1 LFWVICILLLVLAF
15 AFIAVPVLRQRVISL
30 NDRQQRAAANLAI
43 YQERLEE
50 LHTDLRENLIDQAQ
64 FTALKAELSRS
75 LLTDVEDQDLRVDP
89 AVAEP
94 DKKALF
100 SAARLMPLL
109 ASVFLLAASFVLY
122 DLWGAQNDLKLAGIV
137 ERTAEARDNP
147 QAIAD
152 LIYEIGD
159 VVEDDRENAWAWYL
173 MARNLVML
181 GQMPEAASAFDR
193 AAQLMENPQDKA
205 AVLGQYAQAQYVAS
219 GQELTEEVMGIIT
232 QAQRLNP
239 REMTV
244 LQLLGAD
251 AYVNQD
257 YQSALTYW
265 QQVLTMMPTG
275 PDSQFIQQMM
285 ADAESRLESQGGAG
299 SDAVAP
305 QVAVNLSV
313 SQDITVSARTRV
325 FVSAQQADGTAGPPL
340 AVKVLQF
347 SDLPTVVT
355 LSDADAV
362 GPFALSSAESVSI
375 VATISLSGSADVARG
390 DYQGRSGIIRLPD
403 DSEEPVS
410 VSLQISDVVRE

>member
-1 LFWVICILLLVLAF
+1 MFWVICILLLVLAF
-15 AFIAVPVLRQRVISL
+15 AFIALPVVRQRVIAL

-64 FTALKAELSRS
+64 FSALKAELSRS
-75 LLTDVEDQDLRVDP
+75 LLTDVDDQDLNLDQ
-89 AVAEP
+89 ATAETTERR
-94 DKKALF
+94 F
-100 SAARLMPLL
+100 SMSRLLPLL
-109 ASVFLLAASFVLY
+109 VAAFVFALSFVFY
-122 DLWGAQNDLKLAGIV
+122 DLWGAQNDLKLADIV
-137 ERTAEARDNP
+137 DRTAEARDNP
-147 QAIAD
+147 QAIAE

-159 VVEDDRENAWAWYL
+159 VTEDDDENAWAWYL

-181 GQMPEAASAFDR
+181 GLMDEAANAFER
-193 AAQLMENPQDKA
+193 AAAFMENPQDKA
-205 AVLGQYAQAQYVAS
+205 AVLGQYAQAQYIAS
-219 GQELTEEVMGIIT
+219 GQELTDDVMAIIS

-239 REMTV
+239 REMTI

-265 QQVLTMMPTG
+265 QQVLTMMPAG
-275 PDSQFIQQMM
+275 PDSLFIREMM
-285 ADAESRLESQGGAG
+285 ADAQTRLASQDGDMAAAG
-299 SDAVAP
+299 P
-305 QVAVNLSV
+305 QVAVNLSA

-325 FVSAQQADGTAGPPL
+325 FVSAQQADGSAGPPL

-347 SDLPTVVT
+347 SDLPTTVT

-375 VATISLSGSADVARG
+375 VATISLSGSADVERG

-403 DSEEPVS
+403 DSDEPVS
-410 VSLQISDVVRE
+410 VSLQISDVIRE

>member
-1 LFWVICILLLVLAF
+1 MFWVICTLLLILAF
-15 AFIAVPVLRQRVISL
+15 AFIAVPVLRQRVIAL

-50 LHTDLRENLIDQAQ
+50 LHTDLRENLIDEAQ
-64 FTALKAELSRS
+64 FSALKAELSRS
-75 LLTDVEDQDLRVDP
+75 LLTDVEDQDLSLEEASSDTGQR
-89 AVAEP
+89 
-94 DKKALF
+94 KIF
-100 SAARLMPLL
+100 SSARLLPIVSAVVLL
-109 ASVFLLAASFVLY
+109 GISFVLY
-122 DLWGAQNDLKLAGIV
+122 GMWGAQNNLKLAGIV
-137 ERTAEARDNP
+137 DRTAETRDNP

-159 VVEDDRENAWAWYL
+159 VLENDRENPWAWYL

-193 AAQLMENPQDKA
+193 AARFMESPQDKA
-205 AVLGQYAQAQYVAS
+205 AVLGQYAQAQYIAS
-219 GQELTEEVMGIIT
+219 GQELTDEVMEIIT

-239 REMTV
+239 REMTI

-251 AYVNQD
+251 AYVNQE

-265 QQVLTMMPTG
+265 QQVLTMMPAG
-275 PDSQFIQQMM
+275 PDSQFIREMM
-285 ADAESRLESQGGAG
+285 ADAESRMGSQDSDSDIAG
-299 SDAVAP
+299 P
-305 QVAVNLSV
+305 QVAVNLSA
-313 SQDITVSARTRV
+313 SQDIIVSARTRV
-325 FVSAQQADGTAGPPL
+325 FVSAQQADGSAGPPL
-340 AVKVLQF
+340 AVRVLQF

-390 DYQGRSGIIRLPD
+390 DYQGRSEIIRLPV
-403 DSEEPVS
+403 DSGEPVS